1 MDIISYICSGILII
15 LISIVYMFFK
25 GADGTLIS
33 AGNFLLNLLL
43 GIILINY
50 FKKIFNGLN
59 NIEINLRDSDNT
71 NIKL

>member
-1 MDIISYICSGILII
+1 
-15 LISIVYMFFK
+15 MFFK